1 VSSPDQLKAA
11 HELQRRNADLDA
23 AYADFEGSYVHRDL
37 MAYLEDSYAMSMK
50 IAGSEMENMDKKALH
65 LQDAYAYG
73 KVIAYIKD
81 KRS

>member
-1 VSSPDQLKAA
+1 MSSPDQLKEAQK
-11 HELQRRNADLDA
+11 LTRQQVDLDA
-23 AYADFEGSYVHRDL
+23 AYAEFEGSFVYRDL
-37 MAYLEDSYAMSMK
+37 MEYLEAAYASSQSV
-50 IAGSEMENMDKKALH
+50 AGTEMENMDKKALY